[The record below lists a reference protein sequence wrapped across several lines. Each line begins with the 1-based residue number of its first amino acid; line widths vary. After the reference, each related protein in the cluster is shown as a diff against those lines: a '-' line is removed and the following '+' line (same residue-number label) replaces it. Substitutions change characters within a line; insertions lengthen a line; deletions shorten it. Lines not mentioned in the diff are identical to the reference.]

1 MLQIVPKPVEIKSY
15 NSDYKLYFRMPDTIF
30 PFPMKPLQLGVN
42 CLPMTILQT
51 TAKHVH
57 VAKRVP
63 QQKLASMSMT
73 ILQTPAKHV
82 HVGQRIPQQ
91 KLASMSMTNQAAHKK
106 VDCREISFGCKLL
119 FPFVLIKCYK
129 H

>member
-51 TAKHVH
+51 
-57 VAKRVP
+57 
-63 QQKLASMSMT
+63 
-73 ILQTPAKHV
+73 PAKHV
-82 HVGQRIPQQ
+82 HVGQRVPQQ